1 MGVVRSQ
8 PAWSLPMAF
17 YVVLHHPDD
26 RSPTQWSNEWERG
39 SKDRIK
45 TITTTAK
52 IAEDAQAARAVFV
65 HRCGFGNDS
74 PAVVCE
80 ARVLSVMPIDPKKR
94 NSDCIVGFETLRTL
108 RAVPPASPD
117 RGTNSYVA
125 DAPK

>member
-1 MGVVRSQ
+1 
-8 PAWSLPMAF
+8 MAF

-26 RSPTQWSNEWERG
+26 RSPTQWSNEWAPG
-39 SKDRIK
+39 TKDRIR

-52 IAEDAQAARAVFV
+52 IAEDAQASGTVFV
-65 HRCGFGNDS
+65 HRCGFGNDA

-80 ARVLSVMPIDPKKR
+80 ARVAGVLPIEPKKR
-94 NSDCIVGFETLRTL
+94 KSDCIVTFETLRTP